1 MCVSVPASVLF
12 LCLCLFFYRDLT
24 TPAQLHLE
32 AKRTHKSLPIALDP
46 NSNDLTITE
55 KHLEKT
61 RKYLASVDNKTESA
75 DSADSNQRH
84 KYMQTQVEAC
94 GWVGGWVGGC
104 VVCVC
109 VCVCVCVVGTT
120 KLR

>member
-1 MCVSVPASVLF
+1 VCVFVPASVFF
-12 LCLCLFFYRDLT
+12 LCLCLCLCFYRDLT

-46 NSNDLTITE
+46 NSNNLTITE
-55 KHLEKT
+55 THLEKT
-61 RKYLASVDNKTESA
+61 RKYLASLDNKTESADSA

-94 GWVGGWVGGC
+94 GWVG

-109 VCVCVCVVGTT
+109 VCV
-120 KLR
+120 L

>member
-1 MCVSVPASVLF
+1 MCVCVPASVLF
-12 LCLCLFFYRDLT
+12 LCLRLVFYRDLT

-46 NSNDLTITE
+46 NSNNLTITE

-61 RKYLASVDNKTESA
+61 RKYLASLDNKTESS
-75 DSADSNQRH
+75 DPADSNHRH

-94 GWVGGWVGGC
+94 VCVC
-104 VVCVC
+104 VVCG

-120 KLR
+120 KRR